1 MSDNAE
7 ENQEPVPENITQD
20 PQPEPQPIEAD
31 VPRETISMNYRK
43 KQNQKY
49 LKNMLYLHFQK
60 LLQNKMW

>member
-31 VPRETISMNYRK
+31 VPRETISKERST
-43 KQNQKY
+43 
-49 LKNMLYLHFQK
+49 
-60 LLQNKMW
+60 